1 MLSRLAFL
9 RILVLPS
16 GAINGPRIIL
26 NGLTGRIELYN
37 ASNELVGSWDPDSTQ
52 GLRLRPGPTGGGEIR
67 LLPDSGTGLPVIGL
81 DPPNSP
87 VIGNYNAGQI
97 YADWQNTDETPFI
110 TLVAPTIPGEVG
122 NPLIR
127 LFGPNPTGLTPV
139 GRIDLAPNAQ
149 GGTDGYVDIPDAGS
163 NVDFRID
170 NHTVGR
176 GIVPNGVFETNVSD
190 VARAPGVNT
199 DASVTATF
207 KASRRYEATVLS
219 QFTGGVAGGIYALD
233 ILEDGVLIGRIDR
246 VDLEAGTATGFFR
259 SAFLYTPTT
268 DGSHTMVL
276 RNNAGSAGTV
286 TLTAGAGQPRQ
297 FWFKDVGAP

>member
-26 NGLTGRIELYN
+26 NGLTGRIELYDAAN
-37 ASNELVGSWDPDSTQ
+37 DLVGVWSPTEFTIDNGPAGSGAIRIVPDAGVGSPAILLDP
-52 GLRLRPGPTGGGEIR
+52 
-67 LLPDSGTGLPVIGL
+67 PDSGLGNAASGAVFADLLSGDDTPYLGLL
-81 DPPNSP
+81 
-87 VIGNYNAGQI
+87 A
-97 YADWQNTDETPFI
+97 PF
-110 TLVAPTIPGEVG
+110 LPGETQ
-122 NPLIR
+122 P
-127 LFGPNPTGLTPV
+127 
-139 GRIDLAPNAQ
+139 RIDLYSSNAGAVSFGGVPVINIAPNAG
-149 GGTDGYVDIPDAGS
+149 GGTDGYVDIPDSGS
-163 NVDFRID
+163 NVDFRIG

-176 GIVPNGVFETNVSD
+176 GIVNNGVFESNASD

-207 KASRRYEATVLS
+207 KASRRYEASVLS

-246 VDLEAGTATGFFR
+246 VDLEAGVATGFFR
-259 SAFLYTPTT
+259 STFLYTPTT

-297 FWFKDVGAP
+297 FWFTDVGAP